1 MQNNF
6 KLFAAFLSIAVVYA
20 GFALNRT
27 AAQAQAKKPNV
38 LFIVADDLSTSLSV
52 YGEAIA
58 RAPQL
63 ERLAKRGVKFDR
75 AYCQYPLCSPSRTSF
90 LSGRRPETTRIFNNA
105 TDPRTNLKDVVMLP
119 EHFKQHGYFTA
130 RIGKIAHDTFD
141 KMVAWDVSE
150 KAEPSPYFIPDEDA
164 SEIADNTKAG
174 IKERI
179 TVGNRTGATREEVLK
194 LNKPTDEGALALVWR
209 ATTTKDEEEPDGNT
223 ARRVAKLLEANR
235 DKPFFIAAGFH
246 KPHLP
251 WVAPK
256 KYFDAHP
263 QAKMR
268 WPNAP
273 ANDRDDIPAP
283 ALNRHS
289 YDEGL
294 NEAQR
299 RQAIAAYHATAALMD
314 AQVGYLL
321 DTLDRLRLSDNTII
335 VFIGDHGFH
344 LGEHGGLWRKLTL
357 FEECARAPLI
367 VVAPK
372 KRANA
377 VSPRLVEFVDIYPTL
392 ADLCGLPAPAGVEGT
407 SFAPLLANPNQPW
420 KKAAFTSLGR
430 RTLMGRSVRTERYRY
445 TEWGDERLAELYD
458 HQTDPHEYTNLVTD
472 PKHANALAEMR
483 KTLKDGWRAAVPAS
497 SRAAAKESD
506 TTWRVGNLEVI
517 RTPETR
523 FANLSSRH
531 PSRVTRP

>member
-1 MQNNF
+1 MKKVLQ
-6 KLFAAFLSIAVVYA
+6 LFVALLFLAAVCA
-20 GFALNRT
+20 GFAPHRT
-27 AAQAQAKKPNV
+27 AAELQTKKPNV

-58 RAPQL
+58 KSPNL

-90 LSGRRPETTRIFNNA
+90 LSGRRPETTRIFENN

-130 RIGKIAHDTFD
+130 RIGKITHDTFD
-141 KMVAWDVSE
+141 GMVTWDVSE
-150 KAEPSPYFIPDEDA
+150 KAEPSPYFMPDEDA

-174 IKERI
+174 IKQRVTI
-179 TVGNRTGATREEVLK
+179 GNRTGATRDEVLK
-194 LNKPTDEGALALVWR
+194 LNKPTDEWGLALVWR
-209 ATTTKDEEEPDGNT
+209 ATSTKDEEEPDGNT
-223 ARRVAKLLEANR
+223 ARRVAKLLEANQ

-251 WVAPK
+251 WIAPK

-273 ANDRDDIPAP
+273 ANDRNDIPRP
-283 ALNRHS
+283 ALNLHS

-299 RQAIAAYHATAALMD
+299 RQAIAAYHASAALMD

-321 DTLDRLRLSDNTII
+321 DTLDRLKLSDNTII

-377 VSPRLVEFVDIYPTL
+377 VSQRLVEFVDIYPTL
-392 ADLCGLPAPAGVEGT
+392 AELCGLPAPAGVEGV
-407 SFAPLLANPNQPW
+407 SFAPLLGNPHQPW
-420 KKAAFTSLGR
+420 KKAAFTTLAR
-430 RTLMGRSVRTERYRY
+430 RNLMGRSVRTERYRY
-445 TEWGDERLAELYD
+445 TEWGDEKMAELYD
-458 HQTDPHEYTNLVTD
+458 HQTDPREFTNLAND
-472 PKHANALAEMR
+472 PKHARVVAEMR
-483 KTLKDGWRAAVPAS
+483 QLLKDGWRAAIPAS
-497 SRAAAKESD
+497 SRTAGK
-506 TTWRVGNLEVI
+506 
-517 RTPETR
+517 
-523 FANLSSRH
+523 SR
-531 PSRVTRP
+531 S